1 MNKEKIMKTAKIFDR
16 ILKIMEYFMYVS
28 AGLMIVSAVLLLFV
42 PSISDTMIDSTSVEF
57 GNVQVFLNEGYG
69 DFIKLSKGRLYG
81 VMAAGFITVATIAY
95 GLKIGRQILAP
106 MCKGDPFNVSV
117 AEKLRVLA
125 IVVMASGVITSFVQA
140 YTGSMFA
147 DPALLEQLFKE
158 GVVKN
163 IMIRY
168 NFSLTPLFV
177 GGILFLLSYVFE
189 YGEEL
194 QQLSDETL

>member
-1 MNKEKIMKTAKIFDR
+1 
-16 ILKIMEYFMYVS
+16 
-28 AGLMIVSAVLLLFV
+28 
-42 PSISDTMIDSTSVEF
+42 
-57 GNVQVFLNEGYG
+57 
-69 DFIKLSKGRLYG
+69 
-81 VMAAGFITVATIAY
+81 
-95 GLKIGRQILAP
+95 
-106 MCKGDPFNVSV
+106 
-117 AEKLRVLA
+117 
-125 IVVMASGVITSFVQA
+125 
-140 YTGSMFA
+140 MFA

>member
-1 MNKEKIMKTAKIFDR
+1 
-16 ILKIMEYFMYVS
+16 
-28 AGLMIVSAVLLLFV
+28 
-42 PSISDTMIDSTSVEF
+42 
-57 GNVQVFLNEGYG
+57 
-69 DFIKLSKGRLYG
+69 
-81 VMAAGFITVATIAY
+81 
-95 GLKIGRQILAP
+95 
-106 MCKGDPFNVSV
+106 
-117 AEKLRVLA
+117 
-125 IVVMASGVITSFVQA
+125 TSFVQA

-168 NFSLTPLFV
+168 NFSMTPLFV